1 MKRFVQTFD
10 GIITVDATKSL
21 SNSCWKLLLTIM
33 TTLTRHSRD
42 NDKMEDR
49 VQKWRALTKFVQT
62 YMD

>member
-21 SNSCWKLLLTIM
+21 SNLYWKLLLTIM
-33 TTLTRHSRD
+33 ITLTHHSRD

-49 VQKWRALTKFVQT
+49 VQK
-62 YMD
+62 